1 MKNITLAIVVLAL
14 VMGSASLAVADP
26 DPAVGNPDLK
36 SMTAAQLEKDA
47 DSFRAQ
53 KNYILASEYLR
64 AAIKKDRSNSILYNK
79 LGISEMQRGE
89 LRGAK
94 TEFQNAL
101 KKNPKFAEAMNNVG
115 VIDLMQKKFGSAT
128 KNFKKAIALQE
139 TNATFHVNL
148 GAAWLGQNK
157 LERAASEYT
166 RAIELDPEVL
176 ARSSRNGI
184 SAQLS
189 TPEEKAKVD
198 FLLARIFASRGDV
211 DRCLQCLQKAKEGGY
226 GKLADVYKDEQFARL
241 WQDQRLAQIVPPPAK

>member
-1 MKNITLAIVVLAL
+1 MKNITLVIVVLAL
-14 VMGSASLAVADP
+14 VMGIASYAAAEPTPSVGTADSNLMTVAE
-26 DPAVGNPDLK
+26 
-36 SMTAAQLEKDA
+36 LEKASDQA
-47 DSFRAQ
+47 RAQ
-53 KNYILASEYLR
+53 KDYATAIDYLR
-64 AAIKKDRSNSILYNK
+64 VAIKKDRTRPVLYNK
-79 LGISEMQRGE
+79 LGISYMQKGD
-89 LRGAK
+89 LRSARL
-94 TEFQNAL
+94 EFQNAL
-101 KKNPKFAEAMNNVG
+101 KRNSKFAEAMNNIG

-157 LERAASEYT
+157 LERAAAEYT

-176 ARSSRNGI
+176 ARSSRSGI
-184 SAQLS
+184 SAQLT
-189 TPEEKAKVD
+189 TPEEKARID
-198 FLLARIFASRGDV
+198 FLLARIFASRGDI